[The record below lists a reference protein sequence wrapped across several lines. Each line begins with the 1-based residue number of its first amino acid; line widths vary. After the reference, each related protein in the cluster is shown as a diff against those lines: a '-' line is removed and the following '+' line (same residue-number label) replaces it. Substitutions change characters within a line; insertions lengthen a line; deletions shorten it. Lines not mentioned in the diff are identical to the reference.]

1 MRSVAPMRAAK
12 IGYIVLSVLLC
23 ILGVCLIAYPGFS
36 LSVFGVICG
45 ILMVLFGI
53 IKLIG
58 YFSRDLYRLAFQF
71 DLALGLLFLALG
83 VVFLCRPQALMAELC
98 ILLGLA
104 SLVDGLFKIQIAVD
118 AKRFGLR
125 TWLLIALEAAVTV
138 VLGLLLLFRPVQSAR
153 VLMILLGVN
162 LLAEGILNLSTA
174 LAVVKIVRNQKPDVI
189 DTDGY
194 EVE

>member
-1 MRSVAPMRAAK
+1 MRSTTPMRAAK
-12 IGYIVLSVLLC
+12 TGYIVLSCLLC
-23 ILGVCLIAYPGFS
+23 VLGICLIACPGIS
-36 LSVFGVICG
+36 LSVFGIVCG
-45 ILMVLFGI
+45 ILMLLFGI
-53 IKLIG
+53 VKLIG

-71 DLALGLLFLALG
+71 DLAMGLLFIALG
-83 VVFLCRPQALMAELC
+83 TVFLCRPQALMAELC

-125 TWLLIALEAAVTV
+125 SWLLLALEAAVTV
-138 VLGLLLLFRPVQSAR
+138 VLGLVLLFRPVQSAR

-174 LAVVKIVRNQKPDVI
+174 LTVVKIVRNQQPDVV
-189 DTDGY
+189 DADGY
-194 EVE
+194 EV